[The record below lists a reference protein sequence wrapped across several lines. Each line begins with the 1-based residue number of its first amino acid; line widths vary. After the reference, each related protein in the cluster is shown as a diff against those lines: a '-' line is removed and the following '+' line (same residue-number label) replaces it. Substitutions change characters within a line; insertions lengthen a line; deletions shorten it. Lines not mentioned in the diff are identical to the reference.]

1 VTAPSSP
8 QTLALTAGGSLVA
21 APPAR
26 ARSLRL
32 AAELA
37 LLFIAAP
44 LAITYLVHAQK
55 ISLILLLQPVL
66 IGLILFLLWD
76 RGFSLKRE
84 LSRGFALSELTSIAA
99 IFLVVGGALALFVW
113 WFQPA
118 QFLTFPRNRPVF
130 WAAVMVLYPLLSA
143 FPQELIY
150 RTFFVHRY
158 GPLFGTRRWLAIGF
172 NGALFGWAHIMFGN
186 AVSIVLSGLLGLLL
200 AYRYIHARSFW
211 AVWIEHS
218 LYGQLIFTIGLGRY
232 FFTGHSLLSH

>member
-1 VTAPSSP
+1 LP
-8 QTLALTAGGSLVA
+8 QSLALTAGGSLAA

-32 AAELA
+32 AGELGI
-37 LLFIAAP
+37 LFIAAP
-44 LAITYLVHAQK
+44 LAISYLVHAQK

-66 IGLILFLLWD
+66 IGLILYLLWD
-76 RGFSLKRE
+76 RSFSLRRE

-113 WFQPA
+113 WFQPT

-130 WAAVMVLYPLLSA
+130 WAAVMVLYPLFSA

-158 GPLFGTRRWLAIGF
+158 GPLFGARRWLAIAI
-172 NGALFGWAHIMFGN
+172 NGALFGFAHIMFGN
-186 AVSIVLSGLLGLLL
+186 GVSIVLSGLLGLLL

-218 LYGQLIFTIGLGRY
+218 LYGQLIFTVGLGRY
-232 FFTGHSLLSH
+232 FFTGNAIIHN